1 MKSNKP
7 QFELA
12 RVFSDGTHEAAEI
25 VPITDLPPD
34 MRVDRRGFLGAGIGF
49 AAALLLM
56 EGCATRPKPMPSA
69 TPPTPMPNIPV
80 PPGRAKISYKAYDQ
94 VTRTWRYYTLP
105 CGSPVPPGAICTCN
119 CVPGTVIHHPK
130 PVVHSSTI
138 CTCNKICVCVP
149 VSY

>member
-1 MKSNKP
+1 MKSTKP

-12 RVFSDGTHEAAEI
+12 RVFSDGLREAAEI

-34 MRVDRRGFLGAGIGF
+34 MRTDRRGFLGAGIGF

-56 EGCATRPKPMPSA
+56 DGCATPPKP
-69 TPPTPMPNIPV
+69 TPPMPNIPV
-80 PPGRAKISYKAYDQ
+80 PPDKDKISYRVYDK

-119 CVPGTVIHHPK
+119 CVPGTVIHHTK
-130 PVVHSSTI
+130 PVVHTY
-138 CTCNKICVCVP
+138 CTCNKVCTCVP
-149 VSY
+149 VYY

>member
-34 MRVDRRGFLGAGIGF
+34 MQTDRRGFLGAAIGF

-56 EGCATRPKPMPSA
+56 DGCAT
-69 TPPTPMPNIPV
+69 PP
-80 PPGRAKISYKAYDQ
+80 PPDKDKISYKVYDK

-119 CVPGTVIHHPK
+119 CVPAVAASVT
-130 PVVHSSTI
+130 HSYST
-138 CTCNKICVCVP
+138 CTCNKVCTCVP
-149 VSY
+149 VNY